1 LVDPDENNCA
11 EQMHGSHPLAGY
23 ELSANQQLFGL
34 QVVLAAIG
42 QN

>member
-1 LVDPDENNCA
+1 MA
-11 EQMHGSHPLAGY
+11 AIHWAGY
-23 ELSANQQLFGL
+23 ELSANQQLCEL